1 MSREVPLNSWI
12 IGYIA
17 GGAVV
22 LVVALVLIVMIM
34 SAHHAAVRA
43 ESILKALV
51 NARDH
56 TNALWALQHTKAT
69 AGRIVAAAASA
80 RQGLAGERSEP

>member
-1 MSREVPLNSWI
+1 MNDWV

-34 SAHHAAVRA
+34 SARRAAARA
-43 ESILKALV
+43 EAILEALV
-51 NARDH
+51 EARDR
-56 TNALWALQHTKAT
+56 TNALWALADTRT
-69 AGRIVAAAASA
+69 AARRIVAAAASA
-80 RQGLAGERSEP
+80 RQGLAGEGSVEP

>member
-1 MSREVPLNSWI
+1 MNSWI

-22 LVVALVLIVMIM
+22 LVVALVLLIMIL

-43 ESILKALV
+43 EAILKALV
-51 NARDH
+51 DARDH
-56 TNALWALQHTKAT
+56 TNALWALQHTKTT
-69 AGRIVAAAASA
+69 AGQIVAAAAAA
-80 RQGLAGERSEP
+80 RQGLAGEGSKP